1 MLLRSGKQYLN
12 EVCLRSGRKYI
23 RKLAMVKRGR
33 GGQIQTLQTL
43 QPQPQPQP
51 QPQSQL
57 SNVVYYYEEQEQH
70 CNLINANSVRLYLSI
85 VVFSIFVFPIL

>member
-23 RKLAMVKRGR
+23 RKLATVKRGR
-33 GGQIQTLQTL
+33 GGQIPTLQTLQTL
-43 QPQPQPQP
+43 QPQP

-70 CNLINANSVRLYLSI
+70 CNLMNTNSVRLYLSI
-85 VVFSIFVFPIL
+85 VVFSVFVFPIL